1 MRWHTW
7 CSVLPAGAE
16 SVMIKKVL
24 SEMLMR
30 AKTKYFSI
38 RPHFD
43 ESDGGVLDSRAMIIS
58 AQGHRW
64 STSLHPQTPIS
75 TEPKPF
81 NSNLIFFFF
90 SGEYCE
96 TEINECG
103 SFPCQH
109 NGTCVDSPG
118 RYTCR
123 CPAGT
128 WTRHLSV
135 CPLWLL
141 QIFWTHVAW
150 SGRPGWLW

>member
-1 MRWHTW
+1 
-7 CSVLPAGAE
+7 
-16 SVMIKKVL
+16 
-24 SEMLMR
+24 MLMR
-30 AKTKYFSI
+30 VKTKYFST

-58 AQGHRW
+58 AQGRRR
-64 STSLHPQTPIS
+64 SSSLHPKMPIS
-75 TEPKPF
+75 IEPKPF
-81 NSNLIFFFF
+81 NSNLIFFFFF

-123 CPAGT
+123 CPAGM
-128 WTRHLSV
+128 WTRHLSCTESV
-135 CPLWLL
+135 SILASADLL
-141 QIFWTHVAW
+141 NSCGVKW
-150 SGRPGWLW
+150 SARVTLVMSVSLEVTGG